1 MVPPSHTTENS
12 KPYFGHLMDAYCMY
26 TANYQKTWSRLESAG
41 TVPVPTDMLV
51 FYQFPQ
57 YISNTGKMLGSLNL
71 I

>member
-1 MVPPSHTTENS
+1 
-12 KPYFGHLMDAYCMY
+12 MDAYCMY

-51 FYQFPQ
+51 FDQFPQ